1 MKYKRLDEIWE
12 EDEEVQKIIAINEG
26 ILKLLDVL
34 TARQTPV
41 RLRSYRAGVELMA
54 AMEKDKRPVELSDPG
69 SFRKTEL
76 SDKIIP
82 ILTEALEKR
91 SCNFMPKEKI
101 EVLNMFFGNLE
112 IGED

>member
-1 MKYKRLDEIWE
+1 MKYTRLDEIWE

-54 AMEKDKRPVELSDPG
+54 VMGKDRKPVGLTDSG
-69 SFRKTEL
+69 SFKQA
-76 SDKIIP
+76 SYNAGIIP
-82 ILTEALEKR
+82 ALTEALEKR
-91 SCNFMPKEKI
+91 SCNFMPKERI
-101 EVLNMFFGNLE
+101 EILDMFFTNLE
-112 IGED
+112 IAEE

>member
-1 MKYKRLDEIWE
+1 MKYTRLDELWE

-54 AMEKDKRPVELSDPG
+54 AMEKDKKPVGLSDSG
-69 SFRKTEL
+69 SFRQTEYNAG
-76 SDKIIP
+76 IIP

-91 SCNFMPKEKI
+91 SCNLMQKKKI
-101 EVLNMFFGNLE
+101 AILDMFFTNLE